1 MRKIVGLLLVVGIS
15 SSLFATDYDPEKKFV
30 ITGQYIPGSGTTREQ
45 TEGDDPMDWSKASVV
60 VNSEITNDEGKTEV
74 VQLASGRFEDHRV
87 ILNGEIDEPTIVTI
101 SIQTGDSEL
110 SVDTLIEPSGEIVSF
125 ALVKLK
131 DSQQMQLL
139 LVGTS
144 RQATNSDETFT
155 VSGSF
160 QFEDHDVEKAHLK
173 AHVFTEINKNG
184 RPSRVMLGVV
194 LLDRGR
200 FKIQADI
207 DEPRVAKLEVFN
219 GRPLIWDTLMVLE
232 PEVDISIA
240 RYGPDSV
247 FHEAK
252 SKEGRHKKL
261 LDSWRLSDDYL
272 RLRHKYYTAGKQFRE
287 KVGPGKPIPFD
298 SDYMSLWHEVQNM
311 RLKELK
317 RLAWE
322 SEDPL
327 DSLLAVE
334 LAAHY
339 FLIPSSLNLSI
350 PSSLDPIEVVALYD
364 KLSELLA
371 EDIVAIRVTPP
382 RKRLATK
389 IERVANFEHLVVGEV
404 VPEFT
409 LANLD
414 GKQHSLKT
422 IIKENDVVLIDFW
435 ASWCGPC
442 IAMFPDLKK
451 LYANY
456 SDQGFEIVSVSVDMN
471 FQDWKD
477 STDENVIPWINL
489 GEIGDEF
496 GTTAIDYGVSSLP
509 TNYLI
514 DSNKTILQ
522 KNIDPAQLTRV
533 LLDRLGETKTKD

>member
-1 MRKIVGLLLVVGIS
+1 MRKIVGLLLVVCIS
-15 SSLFATDYDPEKKFV
+15 SSLFAIDYDPAKKFV
-30 ITGQYIPGSGTTREQ
+30 ITGQYLPGNGTTQEQ
-45 TEGDDPMDWSKASVV
+45 AKNDDPTDWTKASIIVIREV
-60 VNSEITNDEGKTEV
+60 TRNDGKIEV
-74 VQLASGRFEDHRV
+74 VQLASGRFEDGRV
-87 ILNGEIDEPTIVTI
+87 TLEGEIDEPSEVRVL
-101 SIQTGDSEL
+101 IQTGDSTL
-110 SVDTLIEPSGEIVSF
+110 SVDTLIVPSGEAVSF

-131 DSQQMQLL
+131 NSQQMQLL

-144 RQATNSDETFT
+144 RQATNSDESFS

-160 QFEDHDVEKAHLK
+160 QLEDHDVEEARLKAHL
-173 AHVFTEINKNG
+173 FTEINNNG

-194 LLDRGR
+194 LLDRGK

-219 GRPLIWDTLMVLE
+219 GRPLIWDTLMVIE
-232 PEVDISIA
+232 PEVEISIE

-247 FHEAK
+247 FHEAT

-261 LDSWRLSDDYL
+261 LDSWRLSEDYL
-272 RLRHKYYTAGKQFRE
+272 GLWHKYHTAGKQLRE
-287 KVGPGKPIPFD
+287 KVGTGKPIPLD
-298 SDYMSLWHEVQNM
+298 SDYMSLWHELQNM

-322 SEDPL
+322 SDDPL

-339 FLIPSSLNLSI
+339 FLIPSSL
-350 PSSLDPIEVVALYD
+350 DAIEVIALYD

-371 EDIVAIRVTPP
+371 EDIVARRVTPP

-389 IERVANFEHLVVGEV
+389 LERLANDERLVVGEV

-409 LANLD
+409 LDNLD

-422 IIKENDVVLIDFW
+422 ITKENEFVLIDFW

-442 IAMFPDLKK
+442 IATFPELKK
-451 LYANY
+451 LHASYN
-456 SDQGFEIVSVSVDMN
+456 DQGFEIVSVSVDML

-477 STDENVIPWINL
+477 SSDEHVIPWINL

-496 GTTAIDYGVSSLP
+496 GSTAIDYGVSLLP

-514 DSNKTILQ
+514 DTNKQIIQ
-522 KNIDPAQLTRV
+522 KNIEPSQLKTV
-533 LLDRLGETKTKD
+533 LFDRLGEVKTKD